1 MQVSIFAFHYKKQ
14 NIYSMMHY
22 IRGVL
27 IEKNSANVIVE
38 LYHSLGYE
46 IQASQQTLQRLPEV
60 GSDILLYTYLLI
72 KEEKQVLYGFLQRE
86 ERDLFQTLLKI
97 NNVGPKLALAIL
109 SELNI
114 EKLIHVVQKKDIAV
128 LQRIPGVGRKTAERL
143 LLEMNNC
150 LEYLMQLCSTLSPF
164 ESFKNS
170 TPITV
175 QQEAISALIALGYKQ
190 HIAYQAIEYIEDKE
204 ALSTEELIR
213 LCLQQLAKR

>member
-14 NIYSMMHY
+14 NINLMMYY

-46 IQASQQTLQRLPEV
+46 IQASQQTLQRLPEI

-72 KEEKQVLYGFLQRE
+72 KEEKQVLYGFIQRE

-114 EKLIHVVQKKDIAV
+114 QKLIYVVQKKDISV

-143 LLEMNNC
+143 LLEMNNS
-150 LEYLMQLCSTLSPF
+150 LEYLMQLCSTLPPF

-170 TPITV
+170 TPITA

-190 HIAYQAIEYIEDKE
+190 NIAYQAIEYIEDKE